1 MLKEP
6 YTNLIY
12 AILSLSNAYVGQEAN
27 KENQP
32 DFYFDVD
39 YAASSSATLCS
50 DLRQLYQSGAHSDL
64 TFVVEGLPEAN
75 EEGDIPAGAMPTMKE
90 YAAHK
95 AIIHARAPA
104 LLKEGPFRSLQG
116 PNKVSIGGL
125 THTLFSAIL
134 EYIYSGGIEFKE
146 TDLDFV
152 FNLAKKGKE
161 FEIDPLS
168 NFAESLILSN
178 LSEDNVRSIASSR
191 PYRRHFYHF

>member
-1 MLKEP
+1 M
-6 YTNLIY
+6 
-12 AILSLSNAYVGQEAN
+12 
-27 KENQP
+27 
-32 DFYFDVD
+32 
-39 YAASSSATLCS
+39 
-50 DLRQLYQSGAHSDL
+50 
-64 TFVVEGLPEAN
+64 EGLPEAN
-75 EEGDIPAGAMPTMKE
+75 EDGEIPAGAMPTVKE

-104 LLKEGPFRSLQG
+104 LLKEQAPFRTLQG

-161 FEIDPLS
+161 FEIDALS

-178 LSEDNVRSIASSR
+178 LSDDNVRPFTFLPSAPCFSTHV
-191 PYRRHFYHF
+191 Y

>member
-1 MLKEP
+1 MPPGAVSTIKE
-6 YTNLIY
+6 Y
-12 AILSLSNAYVGQEAN
+12 
-27 KENQP
+27 K
-32 DFYFDVD
+32 
-39 YAASSSATLCS
+39 
-50 DLRQLYQSGAHSDL
+50 AHS
-64 TFVVEGLPEAN
+64 
-75 EEGDIPAGAMPTMKE
+75 
-90 YAAHK
+90 

-104 LLKEGPFRSLQG
+104 LLKEQAPFRTVQG

-161 FEIDPLS
+161 FEIDALS

-178 LSEDNVRSIASSR
+178 LSDDNVRKKNKTLYLYFSSFRCKSNPISYFFLKNSI
-191 PYRRHFYHF
+191 